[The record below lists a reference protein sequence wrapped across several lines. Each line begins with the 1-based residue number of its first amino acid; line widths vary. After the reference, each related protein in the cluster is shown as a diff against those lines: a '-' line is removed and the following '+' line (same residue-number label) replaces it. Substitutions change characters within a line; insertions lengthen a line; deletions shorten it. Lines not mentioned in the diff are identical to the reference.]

1 MGEDA
6 ITGVVNSFGQ
16 VFRGQSGRNVYEN
29 LYVIDDSIIPSPLGV
44 NRQCFIH
51 KSPNSHF
58 LWYNNLSKQ
67 YQ

>member
-6 ITGVVNSFGQ
+6 IIGVVNSFGQ

-29 LYVIDDSIIPSPLGV
+29 LYVIDDPSPLGV

-51 KSPNSHF
+51 NR
-58 LWYNNLSKQ
+58 
-67 YQ
+67 

>member
-1 MGEDA
+1 MGEDV

-16 VFRGQSGRNVYEN
+16 VFRGQCGRNVYEN

-51 KSPNSHF
+51 NP
-58 LWYNNLSKQ
+58 
-67 YQ
+67 